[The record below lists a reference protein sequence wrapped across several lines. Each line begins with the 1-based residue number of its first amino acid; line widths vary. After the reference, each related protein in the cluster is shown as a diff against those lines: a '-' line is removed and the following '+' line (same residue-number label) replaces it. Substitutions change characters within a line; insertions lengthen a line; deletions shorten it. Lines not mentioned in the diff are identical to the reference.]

1 MEAKMN
7 FFSAFIYIDWKKGV
21 NDNKSKLE
29 QLSNR
34 YIFLLCIYLVKRT
47 KRIRDKQDGWLNF
60 QQYLN
65 FYYKSK
71 LLNSTLK
78 EEEPYKTILEQ
89 KDSENIS
96 NEAKVQLLKEYEK
109 YVNTNYSTLKCIY
122 QTILV
127 TCLVLFF
134 ILLVAF
140 VAVLSFFIKNQTLN
154 DFPFVLVVFL
164 FVLPSISIIEF
175 RNLQVLKNPSKSINT
190 FFNITADDLKCIRTL
205 EYLYEK
211 ITEISIIN
219 NEPESFTESNEK
231 LLDSRKVIYS
241 DLTKEKLVKEFKK
254 EYPKIFEKYPTFL
267 EILQK
272 HPYGNKKD
280 VLLDENFKIKI
291 STNRKMI
298 LCFIDKNKTKSH
310 KLDLIQA
317 LFEPDYS
324 NLSNEMTSAYPTN
337 KIKKLERFLENE
349 SKKII

>member
-1 MEAKMN
+1 MN

-109 YVNTNYSTLKCIY
+109 YVNTNYSTLKRIY